1 MSSSSET
8 SKRGKELT
16 DREVK
21 TKAANALSGKQS
33 FSANK
38 VFGKLVG
45 DYEESGKAT
54 RDIRERAA
62 KIRKEQQGT
71 HNIVYCIV

>member
-1 MSSSSET
+1 MSLSE
-8 SKRGKELT
+8 KRGKELS

-38 VFGKLVG
+38 VFNKLVG
-45 DYEESGKAT
+45 DYEESGKASKE
-54 RDIRERAA
+54 IRERAA
-62 KIRKEQQGT
+62 KLRKEQQGRYF
-71 HNIVYCIV
+71 VV